1 MSAGADLV
9 SARMIDRNGRGR
21 FAQLTIERPTKLNAL
36 DPATIRALTAAAKAL
51 AEDAHLRA
59 VVVTGAGTRAFIGG
73 ADVDTMAGLDAA
85 GAEAFI
91 TGLHHAIAAIRAIPV
106 PVIARING
114 YCLGAGLE
122 LAAACDLRVA
132 SDNAMFGMPEVK
144 VGMPSVIEA
153 ALLPRLVGWGQ
164 ASRLLLLG
172 ESIPAAEALEIG
184 LVERVVAPTA
194 LDGAVEAWIDAI
206 LAAGPNAIR
215 LQKALMREW
224 ERLPLDAAIQSGI
237 ASFRASFS
245 GDEPHRMLTSFL
257 ERRRVSRNAKARDR

>member
-9 SARMIDRNGRGR
+9 SARMVDRNGRGR

-59 VVVTGAGTRAFIGG
+59 VVVTGAGERAFIGG
-73 ADVDTMAGLDAA
+73 ADIDTMAGLDAA

-132 SDNAMFGMPEVK
+132 SDNAVFGMPEVK

-184 LVERVVAPTA
+184 LVERVVAPAA
-194 LDGAVEAWIDAI
+194 LDGAVGAWIDAV
-206 LAAGPNAIR
+206 LAAGPNAVR